1 MIRQSGNLI
10 ERWTALYVRL
20 SRDDENEG
28 DSNSIAHQIEILTK
42 YAKDNGITSYKVYKD
57 DGYSGTSFKR
67 PGFQEMMTD
76 IEAGLVSMVI
86 VKDMSRFGRNYL
98 EVGLYT
104 EIRFPEMGVRFIA
117 VNDGVDS
124 DDQMGNDFTPFRN
137 IINEWYAKDTSKKIR
152 AVFRNKGMSGQRLST
167 NAPYGYIRGEDGH
180 LLVDEE
186 TAPVV
191 ELIFQLCAEGN
202 GPGKIARMLKERS
215 IPTPGTIEFQRTGR
229 TRNYHPDNPCGWNE
243 SSISNILEQD
253 AYLGRTTNFKTTKL
267 SYKSKKKIENTPDKW
282 AVFEDTH
289 KAIIDPETWEIVQ
302 KAREQRRRPTKMG
315 EMGMFSGLAYCADC
329 GAKLYHCRT
338 ASWTHEQE
346 CYTCATYRGKKG
358 CSAHY
363 IRAVVLEQ
371 LVLQNLQRVV
381 AYAQEDEDEFVRR
394 IMENKMALQR
404 TEQEKAKRKL
414 EKQERRY
421 NELDAIIQRLYED
434 HVVGKLSEERF
445 AKLSE
450 GYEQEQATLKQSI
463 EDLSA
468 IVHAAQTQAVNVQSF
483 LKIVKKYTQPTELT
497 PALLREFVEKIV
509 VHAPDKSSGHRIQRI
524 DVHYNFIGEIDFSPE
539 FSQYSKKT
547 TA

>member
-42 YAKDNGITSYKVYKD
+42 YAKENGITSYKVYKD

-329 GAKLYHCRT
+329 GARLYHCRT

>member
-1 MIRQSGNLI
+1 MN
-10 ERWTALYVRL
+10 
-20 SRDDENEG
+20 
-28 DSNSIAHQIEILTK
+28 
-42 YAKDNGITSYKVYKD
+42 
-57 DGYSGTSFKR
+57 
-67 PGFQEMMTD
+67 
-76 IEAGLVSMVI
+76 
-86 VKDMSRFGRNYL
+86 
-98 EVGLYT
+98 
-104 EIRFPEMGVRFIA
+104 
-117 VNDGVDS
+117 
-124 DDQMGNDFTPFRN
+124 
-137 IINEWYAKDTSKKIR
+137 
-152 AVFRNKGMSGQRLST
+152 
-167 NAPYGYIRGEDGH
+167 
-180 LLVDEE
+180 
-186 TAPVV
+186 
-191 ELIFQLCAEGN
+191 
-202 GPGKIARMLKERS
+202 
-215 IPTPGTIEFQRTGR
+215 
-229 TRNYHPDNPCGWNE
+229 
-243 SSISNILEQD
+243 SNIALF
-253 AYLGRTTNFKTTKL
+253 LVLRNFISLFPRGIFFIYTR
-267 SYKSKKKIENTPDKW
+267 
-282 AVFEDTH
+282 FEDTH

-329 GAKLYHCRT
+329 GARLYHCRT

-450 GYEQEQATLKQSI
+450 GYEQEQAELKQSI
-463 EDLSA
+463 ADLSV